1 MKDIFK
7 SLYIDLIKAKAAIGE
22 IREWRGIKYQKQING
37 TWKPLRG
44 QNVKKNRYPKLEESY
59 GINYSQYQNNPI
71 KAIEFLLEK
80 KEGQVIGAYEKKGFG
95 KIDIIWGDDKKG
107 LNHIWKRH
115 FVEQD
120 DFSSYEDMA
129 KKITDVLENGK
140 ISKLSG
146 KENKVGL
153 YKDDYVVFL
162 VRDVVYNEEDDFRD
176 KIWILTSY
184 DKNRSKEEKIR
195 KAISNETAL
204 EKDPIT
210 LCPCNS
216 SVNSRKNHLEQ
227 GRTNIV
233 IAQCSFSDCKDTL
246 RKSLEQHLDNIS
258 FEKAKKG
265 YDVGTIKEFGGKK
278 YIKTNNGWKYYSNK
292 SQSQKKE
299 KETTSNTEY
308 LQQMK
313 KWAEKASIT
322 ALKDA
327 IQSKNVEDSVKEIAK
342 EEILKR
348 KQKLKETEAQV
359 KKEEMALKQVK
370 KITQTYVKVNG
381 DQIVIKMKNE
391 SQYKATKGSFK
402 LESEVGEDLVSFKKK
417 VIESY
422 SNKDKTEQKDKIVE
436 QSSKKTTLH
445 FDNEGERTD
454 YLIKSNNLDEL
465 TKEQQN
471 ELSKY
476 KEDYREEF
484 EKRFQDDSVLLDQY
498 DQVKRRI
505 VNFLDKNDFNSL
517 LKMYA
522 NVATKNRKFMNF
534 TLMENGF
541 QPIVNGSIYSTYNN
555 RTYKDFSTSTSAYVT
570 YKKMKQS
577 DFTDKEF
584 KSLKRYTG
592 SEYPSFRRCLEK
604 IPHKGEKEEYEPH
617 IKNIA
622 NMIDRNRI
630 KEDIV
635 LTRRM
640 AYKSLNSLNKWL
652 NLREGDTITDNSF
665 TSFSLRHQSY
675 FGNDFSIT
683 LLAKKNDPIMNVH
696 NEGELEFLVQKG
708 TKFKVLKKGLNSIVV
723 EIV

>member
-1 MKDIFK
+1 MDK
-7 SLYIDLIKAKAAIGE
+7 SM
-22 IREWRGIKYQKQING
+22 
-37 TWKPLRG
+37 
-44 QNVKKNRYPKLEESY
+44 
-59 GINYSQYQNNPI
+59 
-71 KAIEFLLEK
+71 EK
-80 KEGQVIGAYEKKGFG
+80 KKAF
-95 KIDIIWGDDKKG
+95 IDW
-107 LNHIWKRH
+107 
-115 FVEQD
+115 
-120 DFSSYEDMA
+120 
-129 KKITDVLENGK
+129 
-140 ISKLSG
+140 
-146 KENKVGL
+146 
-153 YKDDYVVFL
+153 
-162 VRDVVYNEEDDFRD
+162 
-176 KIWILTSY
+176 
-184 DKNRSKEEKIR
+184 
-195 KAISNETAL
+195 
-204 EKDPIT
+204 
-210 LCPCNS
+210 
-216 SVNSRKNHLEQ
+216 
-227 GRTNIV
+227 
-233 IAQCSFSDCKDTL
+233 
-246 RKSLEQHLDNIS
+246 
-258 FEKAKKG
+258 FEKSKKG

-299 KETTSNTEY
+299 TKEDKKDTPTVEY
-308 LQQMK
+308 LQQVK

-359 KKEEMALKQVK
+359 KKEETASKQVK

-381 DQIVIKMKNE
+381 DQIIIKMKNE
-391 SQYKATKGSFK
+391 NQYKATKGSFK
-402 LESEVGEDLVSFKKK
+402 LESEVGEDLASFKKK

-422 SNKDKTEQKDKIVE
+422 KNKDKIEQKDKIVE
-436 QSSKKTTLH
+436 QPSKKTTLH

-454 YLIKSNNLDEL
+454 YLIKSNDLDEL

-476 KEDYREEF
+476 KEDYREEYK
-484 EKRFQDDSVLLDQY
+484 KRFQDDSVLLDQY
-498 DQVKRRI
+498 DQVERRI
-505 VNFLDKNDFNSL
+505 VNFLNKNDFNSL

-522 NVATKNRKFMNF
+522 NVATEDRKFMNF

-555 RTYKDFSTSTSAYVT
+555 RTYEDLSTSVSAYEI
-570 YKKMKQS
+570 YEKMKQF
-577 DFTDKEF
+577 DFTDEEF
-584 KSLKRYTG
+584 KSLKKYTG
-592 SEYPSFRRCLEK
+592 PKYPSFRRCLEK
-604 IPHKGEKEEYEPH
+604 VPYEGEKEEYEPH

-622 NMIDRNRI
+622 NMIDKNRI

-652 NLREGDTITDNSF
+652 DLREGDVITDNSF
-665 TSFSLRHQSY
+665 VSFSLKHKSF

-683 LLAKKNDPIMNVH
+683 LLAKKNDPIMNAH
-696 NEGELEFLVQKG
+696 NAGELEFLVQKG